1 MLSLLLLLCVL
12 QYCCCC
18 CSSTAP
24 ASCSC
29 RSSSCAGWQKMLLVN
44 LIPVLSP
51 FKGDLF
57 VMYPLIVLSHLQPRF
72 AYILGIYGGESPPE
86 YGIISYQICKC
97 QVPPASRP
105 IHLSL
110 RRVGSEWFSKTAAGS
125 NHKALCRKK
134 KEPPKSSS
142 YE

>member
-1 MLSLLLLLCVL
+1 MLLPLLLCVL
-12 QYCCCC
+12 PPAAVRHRVPDGRIRCWFIESD
-18 CSSTAP
+18 CSVSFLLIQTRFFFMVPLGSTVW
-24 ASCSC
+24 
-29 RSSSCAGWQKMLLVN
+29 R
-44 LIPVLSP
+44 
-51 FKGDLF
+51 
-57 VMYPLIVLSHLQPRF
+57 LQPRF